1 MDGISQSDLNE
12 FAKNLNSLTP
22 VPVEWHEYSS
32 ADKETWPNPDK
43 YYWVIGFT
51 KNIDMELQYAC
62 EKRKF
67 TTYTHN
73 YCTYG
78 DWTDTNWINDFFET
92 FWYSEIKEG

>member
-1 MDGISQSDLNE
+1 
-12 FAKNLNSLTP
+12 
-22 VPVEWHEYSS
+22 
-32 ADKETWPNPDK
+32 
-43 YYWVIGFT
+43 
-51 KNIDMELQYAC
+51 MELQYAC

-92 FWYSEIKEG
+92 FWYAEIKEG